1 MHEFSRETNFQS
13 IRRGERDIKKSN
25 RSFDGR
31 TLPFYSGSRLSC
43 LYWVR
48 QKYEG
53 GGTRNI
59 CRDYFRSGP
68 RDYAGRQPVTTA
80 FSLHSLIGNQ
90 VDSVQRHFLELH
102 PTTHVFCPVHLEM
115 PTGMGRPED
124 RRSIFR
130 GSSFRAL
137 RRVSRRGKK
146 RIKTKYF
153 PSIYTDVLE
162 REEIVLEKKVIII

>member
-1 MHEFSRETNFQS
+1 
-13 IRRGERDIKKSN
+13 
-25 RSFDGR
+25 
-31 TLPFYSGSRLSC
+31 
-43 LYWVR
+43 
-48 QKYEG
+48 
-53 GGTRNI
+53 
-59 CRDYFRSGP
+59 
-68 RDYAGRQPVTTA
+68 
-80 FSLHSLIGNQ
+80 
-90 VDSVQRHFLELH
+90 
-102 PTTHVFCPVHLEM
+102 M

-124 RRSIFR
+124 RRLIFR